1 MILFLLCFRRSGLS
15 NRVLGKYMLLT
26 DRFNFKNL
34 ICGSVTLRILFGPSI
49 YRLIGLSGHEV
60 MRLVQISPTSNLRG
74 VRVRTHP
81 QRSDRA
87 L

>member
-1 MILFLLCFRRSGLS
+1 MWQVVSWF
-15 NRVLGKYMLLT
+15 T
-26 DRFNFKNL
+26 DRFDFKNL
-34 ICGSVTLRILFGPSI
+34 AHGAMTLCILFGPSI
-49 YRLIGLSGHEV
+49 YRLIELSGHEV

-81 QRSDRA
+81 KRSDRA

>member
-1 MILFLLCFRRSGLS
+1 M
-15 NRVLGKYMLLT
+15 
-26 DRFNFKNL
+26 
-34 ICGSVTLRILFGPSI
+34 TLRILFGPSI

-81 QRSDRA
+81 KRRDRA

>member
-1 MILFLLCFRRSGLS
+1 MILFLLCFRWRGLG
-15 NRVLGKYMLLT
+15 NRNWQVVLWFT

-34 ICGSVTLRILFGPSI
+34 IYGSMTLRILFGPSI

-81 QRSDRA
+81 KRSDRA